1 MQQSLLNA
9 ECDSGEYLN
18 AGEKTMHVC
27 GGMKA
32 LTKESRQTPGSFSCI
47 YPCRQ
52 LKFLG
57 YKRVREL
64 EDCYDI
70 SVGRELKVKELQ
82 DEIEALKKELK
93 E

>member
-1 MQQSLLNA
+1 M
-9 ECDSGEYLN
+9 
-18 AGEKTMHVC
+18 
-27 GGMKA
+27 
-32 LTKESRQTPGSFSCI
+32 
-47 YPCRQ
+47 
-52 LKFLG
+52 
-57 YKRVREL
+57 REL